1 MQIFSK
7 LGNDF
12 KFIYDKAFENE
23 FSLEKNYFEIIVWII
38 IVKKLK
44 LFGLLIHKCVLLDMG
59 GGVTNTPPENRRGG
73 KVLETTHMSYEI
85 NDAWSKWKPPKK
97 FWKKKF
103 PEKSL
108 FIKKSLETLFSRTFF
123 WLQYDF
129 IQKRPL
135 NKRPIL
141 VENAWELRMFTTM

>member
-59 GGVTNTPPENRRGG
+59 GGSRIHPLKIGG
-73 KVLETTHMSYEI
+73 GV
-85 NDAWSKWKPPKK
+85 K
-97 FWKKKF
+97 FWKQRTCRT
-103 PEKSL
+103 KSTMHGQNENRQ
-108 FIKKSLETLFSRTFF
+108 KSLEKKFSGKKSF
-123 WLQYDF
+123 Y
-129 IQKRPL
+129 
-135 NKRPIL
+135 
-141 VENAWELRMFTTM
+141 